1 VVSNPRN
8 RYNKNMTQQGQ
19 TKYIQMKKLFNY
31 FLQGLIYVAPF
42 AITLYVIY
50 LIFSTIDGS
59 LQSLFQKWFDI
70 RIPGLGIVVIFLL
83 ISLLGFIG
91 RSIVFKPLKKLF
103 DNLMNRT
110 PVVKLVYSSIRDLLN
125 AFVGKE
131 KKFNQPV
138 LVKVNT
144 ISELEKVGFL
154 TQEDL
159 SDLGIVDKVAVYFPH
174 SYNFSGEMF
183 IVPKEHVRPFNM
195 APSEAM
201 KFIVSGGI
209 ARNL

>member
-1 VVSNPRN
+1 
-8 RYNKNMTQQGQ
+8 
-19 TKYIQMKKLFNY
+19 MKKLIRY
-31 FLQGLIYVAPF
+31 FLQGLIYVAPL
-42 AITLYVIY
+42 AITIY
-50 LIFSTIDGS
+50 AIYFIFSVIDGS
-59 LQSLFQKWFDI
+59 LQSYFEQWFNT

-91 RSIVFKPLKKLF
+91 QSILFRPFKNLLS
-103 DNLMNRT
+103 NLMDKA
-110 PVVKLVYSSIRDLLN
+110 PIVKVVYTSIRDLLN

-138 LVKVNT
+138 LVRVNT

-159 SDLGIVDKVAVYFPH
+159 TDLDIMDKVAVYFPH

-183 IVPKEHVRPFNM
+183 IVPREHVRPFKM
-195 APSEAM
+195 APAEAM

-209 ARNL
+209 AKD